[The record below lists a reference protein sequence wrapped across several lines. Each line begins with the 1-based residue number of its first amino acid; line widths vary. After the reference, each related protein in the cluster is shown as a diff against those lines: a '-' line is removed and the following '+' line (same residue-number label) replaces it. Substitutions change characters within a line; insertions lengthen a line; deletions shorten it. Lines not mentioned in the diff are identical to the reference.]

1 MTKTKKIL
9 ATVAALGAMT
19 VGGFA
24 LAAPADGPRRGSD
37 VPPCVERSFSAS
49 DWAAARYESLGEM
62 LTLTDAQKPL
72 WKAYVDARM
81 ARFAEAPRDVKPA
94 VDVQDRL
101 ERRAERLAARAD
113 RVKKIADTRA
123 ELLKSLSV
131 EQKYVLE
138 SYEYRPRGFAKD
150 GPDFRRDRDDRP
162 LPPHL
167 RDRDDRPLPPHLRDR
182 DDRPLPPH
190 HRMMPHHPYGPGFDC
205 PWR

>member
-1 MTKTKKIL
+1 
-9 ATVAALGAMT
+9 
-19 VGGFA
+19 
-24 LAAPADGPRRGSD
+24 
-37 VPPCVERSFSAS
+37 
-49 DWAAARYESLGEM
+49 M

-138 SYEYRPRGFAKD
+138 SYEYRHRGS
-150 GPDFRRDRDDRP
+150 RRTAPTSAAIVTTVRCRP
-162 LPPHL
+162 ICVTETTVRCRLICVTATIVPC
-167 RDRDDRPLPPHLRDR
+167 RRITA
-182 DDRPLPPH
+182 
-190 HRMMPHHPYGPGFDC
+190 
-205 PWR
+205 